1 MDNEQKGG
9 DNIIDLVK
17 KFKTVSDFFEDYFL
31 VILLET
37 FESFISNEGKIA
49 FRTG

>member
-1 MDNEQKGG
+1 M
-9 DNIIDLVK
+9 K

-37 FESFISNEGKIA
+37 FESFIS
-49 FRTG
+49 T